1 MAAFEYNMNSP
12 RRDSIIKDMRS
23 DCELALDSRRH
34 KRSTLCTN
42 FVGEYQLVLKN
53 TAEKS
58 RRRKKQRVDRY
69 AIMAD
74 LNKKD
79 KE

>member
-1 MAAFEYNMNSP
+1 MAAFEYNTNSP
-12 RRDSIIKDMRS
+12 RRASIIKDMRS

-34 KRSTLCTN
+34 ERSTLCTN
-42 FVGEYQLVLKN
+42 FVGEHQLVLKN

-58 RRRKKQRVDRY
+58 RRKKQRVDRY